1 VITQCHNPCVQR
13 HSSALRRESLSPV
26 ASHQSTLSQPV
37 QEARPVDLASLRLVL
52 RQHLEELRLRG
63 VPESVLRPIEDEL
76 RRYSPTIDDLT
87 RWTQP

>member
-1 VITQCHNPCVQR
+1 M
-13 HSSALRRESLSPV
+13 RREPPV
-26 ASHQSTLSQPV
+26 AEPTHLTQPSQPV
-37 QEARPVDLASLRLVL
+37 HEAGPVDLASLRLVL

-76 RRYSPTIDDLT
+76 RRYSPSVDELT